1 MIEDPAHLES
11 VLDEK
16 ADVWYNEANDK
27 ILERTQHEENP
38 VYLPREYINE
48 IFKALDIPY
57 FFVVGR
63 YCLLPTY
70 YFLLSMPRHDI
81 KLKIEV

>member
-1 MIEDPAHLES
+1 MIERAEHSEIALGENEDTCYT
-11 VLDEK
+11 VKKDEFSEK
-16 ADVWYNEANDK
+16 NRY
-27 ILERTQHEENP
+27 EEYP
-38 VYLPREYINE
+38 VYLPRQYIN
-48 IFKALDIPY
+48 KNLRMLDVPY